1 MFSPK
6 ATPLAWIN
14 LTHSPRRFLT
24 SISGVTFAVF
34 LMFMFKGFENALYDS
49 QVKLLEHLN
58 GEIIVTHQQR
68 YFMRSTQKFPRRQ
81 LERIRGFSGVEA
93 VYPFYISSAEWKNAE
108 TNESGPV
115 RVLAFNLQDPLLL
128 LPEIDRYRKPLQLP
142 NTVLID
148 RASKSAVGPIATGVK
163 SELVNR
169 QTRVVGTFSLGL
181 DLIAGNG
188 NFIMSDRNFLR
199 YFSLSDPFGGGQTL
213 KEVDLGLV
221 KVTQDLDVSALVA
234 KLRQTLPTDLTIL
247 SKEDFIQREFN
258 YWKKTT
264 SVGFLFNMLAS
275 ISFVVGISLVY
286 QVLYTDISDHWPEY
300 STLRAMGYPHSH
312 LLAIVLQEV
321 LILTGLGFVPGLF
334 ISMGLYRFLAGITGL
349 VFQMTV
355 SRAISM
361 FLITCI
367 MCFSSGFLAMLK
379 IQSVDPAEGFK

>member
-6 ATPLAWIN
+6 VTPLAWIN

-24 SISGVTFAVF
+24 AISGVTFAVF

-49 QVKLLEHLN
+49 QVQLLEHLN
-58 GEIIVTHQQR
+58 GEIIVTNQQR
-68 YFMRSTQKFPRRQ
+68 YFMRSTKKFSRRH

-93 VYPFYISSAEWKNAE
+93 VYPLYISFAEWKNAE
-108 TNESGPV
+108 TNEYGLI

-128 LPEIDRYRKPLQLP
+128 LPEVNQYNKLLQLP
-142 NTVLID
+142 NTVVID
-148 RASKSAVGPIATGVK
+148 RLSKSALGPIATGVK
-163 SELVNR
+163 SELSNR
-169 QTRVVGTFSLGL
+169 QTRIVGTFSLGTE
-181 DLIAGNG
+181 LIAGNG
-188 NFIMSDRNFLR
+188 NFIMSDRNFLS
-199 YFSLSDPFGGGQTL
+199 YFSLSDPSRGVQTL
-213 KEVDLGLV
+213 SDVDLGLV
-221 KVTQDLDVSALVA
+221 KVQHDLDVSALVA
-234 KLRQTLPTDLTIL
+234 KLRQVLPNDLTIL
-247 SKEDFIQREFN
+247 SKEDFIQRELN

-264 SVGFLFNMLAS
+264 SVGFLFTMLTS

-300 STLRAMGYPHSH
+300 STLRAMGYTQYH

-321 LILTGLGFVPGLF
+321 LILTGLGFIPGLL

-355 SRAISM
+355 LRAINMSI
-361 FLITCI
+361 ITLI
-367 MCFSSGFLAMLK
+367 MCLLSGFLAMLK